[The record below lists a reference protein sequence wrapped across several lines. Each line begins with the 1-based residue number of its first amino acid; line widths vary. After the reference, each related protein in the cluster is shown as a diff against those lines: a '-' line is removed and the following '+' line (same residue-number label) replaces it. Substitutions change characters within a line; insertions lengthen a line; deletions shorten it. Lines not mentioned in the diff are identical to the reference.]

1 MAGRGGEGGGARV
14 GEGGGR
20 DEHGVANITKDLLR
34 GAENPPMHRSNGS
47 FVLKSLFRNNA
58 KSVAENVVKILVR
71 KDKERSLILKE
82 KNDQISNLE
91 NTMNVLKQEL
101 SKAEHSKILLE
112 TGLNDE
118 KSSKL
123 SLSKLC
129 NNLTLEVGCLKKEVE
144 SVTGNANFVMNEVVK
159 EKENE
164 IKLKDEL
171 IFDLTKQLKLK
182 EESANS
188 AAEEHRK
195 EIEDL
200 IKESNHF
207 DSIGNAVKNRQERE
221 LREARKET
229 VDAKSALDSKNEEFK
244 LLGKEVEVLRKEKSC
259 TARDFS
265 RMSNQQLKTKSALEL
280 KTKEIELLKTEKE
293 KEIELLKAEKAKEV
307 ELLKAEKEKETK
319 ALLNENNR
327 NGRRQLKINF
337 ALEKEIA
344 LLKVEKEKEI
354 ELLRVENEKGL
365 KVLRDGKEKEIEMLK
380 AGKEKEVEALLKEK
394 EMEIEVLRAEKSLN
408 AEDFSSMSNKVLAAL
423 EKEKKEN
430 KQLRIRNLKQDEETA
445 LVSKQKELV
454 QEIAADLKTNN
465 EKQKEE
471 IAKLLKQKAF
481 FQALV
486 VELEAVKEKQI
497 AEMKNVA
504 AQVVF
509 VEASAAERE
518 EKLSTQGDQI
528 AKLQTLKKS
537 YQAKIHSLDQ
547 SNLSLRRKIVLQ
559 MNWRKE
565 EKKKDKKA
573 FTGLVLNLKAK
584 LRRQVH
590 HSKHLKTQFM
600 SKREDKTDKPDKLG
614 ELVSL
619 QELNKDLFSGGSREG
634 TNTSGGTESQ
644 KENHSPP
651 TASGS
656 KKEEILSGE
665 SSLGV
670 FELENAAEEHN
681 LGIAYSVLGPTMVEV
696 VLRGIE
702 GGGDCKRMVGRGR
715 GVREAQMEVARMAL
729 AFLTRFDQGKDD
741 FDEVPM

>member
-101 SKAEHSKILLE
+101 SKAKHSKTLLE

-244 LLGKEVEVLRKEKSC
+244 LLGKEVEVLRKEKLC

-265 RMSNQQLKTKSALEL
+265 KMSNQQLKTKSALEL

-293 KEIELLKAEKAKEV
+293 KEI

-486 VELEAVKEKQI
+486 VELEAVKEKQT

-590 HSKHLKTQFM
+590 HTKDLKIQFI

-644 KENHSPP
+644 RENPSPP

-665 SSLGV
+665 SSLEV

>member
-1 MAGRGGEGGGARV
+1 M
-14 GEGGGR
+14 
-20 DEHGVANITKDLLR
+20 
-34 GAENPPMHRSNGS
+34 
-47 FVLKSLFRNNA
+47 
-58 KSVAENVVKILVR
+58 
-71 KDKERSLILKE
+71 
-82 KNDQISNLE
+82 
-91 NTMNVLKQEL
+91 
-101 SKAEHSKILLE
+101 
-112 TGLNDE
+112 
-118 KSSKL
+118 
-123 SLSKLC
+123 
-129 NNLTLEVGCLKKEVE
+129 
-144 SVTGNANFVMNEVVK
+144 
-159 EKENE
+159 
-164 IKLKDEL
+164 
-171 IFDLTKQLKLK
+171 
-182 EESANS
+182 
-188 AAEEHRK
+188 
-195 EIEDL
+195 
-200 IKESNHF
+200 
-207 DSIGNAVKNRQERE
+207 
-221 LREARKET
+221 
-229 VDAKSALDSKNEEFK
+229 
-244 LLGKEVEVLRKEKSC
+244 
-259 TARDFS
+259 
-265 RMSNQQLKTKSALEL
+265 
-280 KTKEIELLKTEKE
+280 
-293 KEIELLKAEKAKEV
+293 
-307 ELLKAEKEKETK
+307 KAEKEKETK

-497 AEMKNVA
+497 DEMKKVA

-644 KENHSPP
+644 RENPSPP

-665 SSLGV
+665 SSLEV